1 MEPRLLSRDAFREG
15 VFARD
20 GHKCVFCGK
29 RPEDTP
35 EGKLDAHHILERRLW
50 TNGGYFLENGAS
62 VCEEHHLKCETTE
75 YSVEQVREAAG
86 ITKIIVPDQFYPEQP
101 ITKWGDYLLEDGR
114 RTRGELF
121 YDESVQKALARGGLL
136 DLYTM
141 YIKYGR
147 TFHLPWSPGAHDD
160 DKTLNDASQFYGE
173 RVILTKKMDG
183 ENTSAYSDGHVH
195 ARSIDSKGG
204 EDRAWVKQF
213 LVNNVC
219 FNLPEGWRVC
229 GENLWAEHSIHY
241 NDLPSFFLG
250 FSIWNEKNVCLSWDD
265 TMEWFEMLGITPV
278 PVLYD
283 GPYEGLLE
291 PFMPEY
297 KTSAAVLRDIER
309 KLDPKIDEGYVIRVA
324 KEFKYGDFKSSI
336 AKYVR
341 AGHVQTTKH
350 WRAGRAFTPNG
361 LAK

>member
-1 MEPRLLSRDAFREG
+1 MEPKLLSRDDFREG
-15 VFARD
+15 VFKRD
-20 GHKCVFCGK
+20 NHRCVFCGK
-29 RPEDTP
+29 TGADTP

-50 TNGGYFLENGAS
+50 TDGGYYLDNGAT
-62 VCEEHHLKCETTE
+62 VCEEHHLQCEQTIL
-75 YSVEQVREAAG
+75 SVEEVREAAG
-86 ITKIIVPDQFYPEQP
+86 ITKILVPDQFYPEQP
-101 ITKWGDYLLEDGR
+101 LDKWGNYVLKDGR

-121 YDESVQKALARGGLL
+121 YDESVQKVLGSGGVL
-136 DLYTM
+136 DLFTPYV
-141 YIKYGR
+141 KYGR

-160 DKTLNDASQFYGE
+160 DKTLHDASQFYGK
-173 RVILTKKMDG
+173 RVIVTKKMDG

-241 NDLPSFFLG
+241 DDLPSYFLG
-250 FSIWNEKNVCLSWDD
+250 FSIWNERNICLSWDE
-265 TMEWFEMLGITPV
+265 TLEYFELLNITPV
-278 PVLYD
+278 PILFD
-283 GPYEGLLE
+283 GMYEDLLK

-297 KTSAAVLRDIER
+297 STSAPRIRHIER
-309 KLDPKIDEGYVIRVA
+309 SLNPEKDEGYVIRVA
-324 KEFKYGDFKSSI
+324 DSFKYGDFKSSV